1 MGETCLHLS
10 AAGSVAG
17 VLDAAD
23 PGMGA
28 GSVAGVLDAAD
39 LGMGAGFTTIGSR
52 SGSISYLIMIC
63 DAD

>member
-39 LGMGAGFTTIGSR
+39 QFEFLSPTPHIP
-52 SGSISYLIMIC
+52 YLISWILFG
-63 DAD
+63 